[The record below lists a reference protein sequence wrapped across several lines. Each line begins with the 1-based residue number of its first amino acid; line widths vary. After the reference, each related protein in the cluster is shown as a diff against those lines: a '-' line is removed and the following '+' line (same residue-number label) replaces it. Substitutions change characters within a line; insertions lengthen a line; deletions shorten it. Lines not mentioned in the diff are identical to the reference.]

1 MTKGDKKL
9 LKLLKKIDSGYRP
22 TEKETSFLEAQTEWN
37 LFDAPITVL
46 PESIGQL
53 SNLQTLDLRF
63 TPITALPASIGLL
76 SQLQIL
82 YLLRTHITKLPESFG
97 QLSNLQTLYLSD
109 TPIITLPESFGQ
121 LSQLQSLD
129 LRFTQITKLPESI
142 GLLSNLQEL
151 DFSKTPITALPE
163 SIGLLSHLQTLHL
176 SNTPITALPESLGQ
190 LSNLQAL
197 YLGSTQ
203 IAELPESIGLLS
215 NLQNLSLWDTQI
227 TKLPESFRQL
237 SHLQV
242 LDLENTH
249 ITSLPE
255 WLGELPSLRKLDL
268 SGLTLPEIPESLA
281 NLNVPFVETNRFWE
295 HDSGINLYQTTL
307 TEQDKSIFLHSPEL
321 IPSLYVREEEVPL
334 RECRVLFLGDGGA
347 GKTYTIRRIQNDCR
361 KETPGAPYVTNE
373 TPGVAIED
381 YRTQRD
387 GEDVCI
393 HLWDFGGQAILHSMH
408 RCFLSDQAC
417 YVVTVRTRDT
427 DNTPRARFWLRN
439 VTAFAPNAPVVLYIN
454 CWDHSDGKRPVDENG
469 LRREFPNIKAVVY
482 VSAKEADDDG
492 FRENLLETILRT
504 ATDSAFFRQKVN
516 RKWIAVRNAVIRES
530 KQHHYLTKEAYYA
543 LCRDHGIPLE
553 QAPDL
558 LTHFNILGVCFSYHQ
573 NNMRQ
578 EFADYKL
585 LNPVWLTNAVYSV
598 IEEGTA
604 QAQEGRIKL
613 SSIQQ
618 MLVNQAP
625 EQVVFID
632 ENGNRDVR
640 PYKRTM
646 PDIKY
651 KDKECQ
657 YIIDVAAAFRLCYRV
672 DSETLFFPALCTNNT
687 PKEALDAPEN
697 YPQHIEYLLKYDYL
711 PDSVVHQLMVH
722 CLRADITL
730 NHCWLHGMVLDNM
743 DTHKAIVRMED
754 DENLK
759 IEIWSKPE
767 HAAYELFTLLR
778 REILIINNRLN
789 LHAVEWIVDGE
800 DRYALIGLLSAAK
813 GTGYVYGPSTGEER
827 RASDLLGLFYKDR
840 ALHFTQVHD
849 GKITIPILP
858 REFHRQSKDD
868 QAFRRALYEAYNH
881 ICPYCGRVIDSI
893 RDMQVDHILPQK
905 YKDVP
910 ELQIYIRNLEEL
922 GFDSENPDYVENY
935 LPVHGYCNRDKSDRV
950 ELFALLAR
958 HERAQAKAKQVL
970 KLYDRF
976 RKEN

>member
-1 MTKGDKKL
+1 MKTNDKKV
-9 LKLLKKIDSGYRP
+9 LKLLKRIDKGYHP
-22 TEKETSFLEAQTEWN
+22 TEKETRFLNEQIMLKLSDESITDLPESIGRLSN
-37 LFDAPITVL
+37 LRFLSLYNTKINTLPDAIGQLSNLQHLSLIGTPITALPESIGQLSKLQTLCLSFTKINTL

-53 SNLQTLDLRF
+53 SNLQSLDLSY
-63 TPITALPASIGLL
+63 TKIKSLPASIG
-76 SQLQIL
+76 
-82 YLLRTHITKLPESFG
+82 
-97 QLSNLQTLYLSD
+97 QLS
-109 TPIITLPESFGQ
+109 
-121 LSQLQSLD
+121 
-129 LRFTQITKLPESI
+129 KLE
-142 GLLSNLQEL
+142 
-151 DFSKTPITALPE
+151 
-163 SIGLLSHLQTLHL
+163 
-176 SNTPITALPESLGQ
+176 
-190 LSNLQAL
+190 
-197 YLGSTQ
+197 
-203 IAELPESIGLLS
+203 
-215 NLQNLSLWDTQI
+215 
-227 TKLPESFRQL
+227 
-237 SHLQV
+237 V
-242 LDLENTH
+242 LALENTP

-255 WLGELPSLRKLDL
+255 WLGELPNLRKLDL
-268 SGLTLPEIPESLA
+268 FGLTLPGIPASLA
-281 NLNVPFVETNRFWE
+281 LRKLPFVETNRFWE
-295 HDSGINLYQTTL
+295 PDFGINLQDTIL

-334 RECRVLFLGDGGA
+334 HECRVLFLGDGGA

-361 KETPGAPYVTNE
+361 RETAGAPYVTSE
-373 TPGVAIED
+373 TPGVEIAD
-381 YRTQRD
+381 CHPQWDNQY
-387 GEDVCI
+387 VCI

-408 RCFLSDQAC
+408 RCFLSDKAC

-454 CWDHSDGKRPVDENG
+454 CWEHSDGKRSVDENG

-482 VSAKEADDDG
+482 VSAKEEDDDG
-492 FRENLLETILRT
+492 FRELLLETILRT

-543 LCRDHGIPLE
+543 LCRDHAIPKE

-573 NNMRQ
+573 NILRQ

-604 QAQEGRIKL
+604 QAQDGRITV
-613 SSIQQ
+613 SSVQQ
-618 MLVNQAP
+618 MLINQAP
-625 EQVVFID
+625 EQVFYTD
-632 ENGNRDVR
+632 EDGKKCVR

-646 PDIKY
+646 PDITY
-651 KDKECQ
+651 KDFECQ

-687 PKEALDAPEN
+687 PDEALYAPED
-697 YPQHIEYLLKYDYL
+697 YPQHIEYVLRYDYL

-722 CLRADITL
+722 CLRADIAL
-730 NHCWLHGMVLDNM
+730 NHCWLRGVVLGSM
-743 DTHKAIVRMED
+743 DAHKAIVRMED
-754 DENLK
+754 DENLR

-767 HAAYELFTLLR
+767 HPAYEFFALLR
-778 REILIINNRLN
+778 REILTINERLN
-789 LHAVEWIVDGE
+789 LRATELIVDGK
-800 DRYALIGLLSAAK
+800 DRYTMISLINAAK
-813 GTGYVYGPSTGEER
+813 GAGVVYGPSTGNER
-827 RASDLLGLFYKDR
+827 RASELLGLFYEDWT
-840 ALHFTQVHD
+840 LHFTQVRD
-849 GKITIPILP
+849 GMITIPILP
-858 REFHRQSKDD
+858 REFHRQGKND
-868 QAFRRALYEAYNH
+868 QDFRLALYKSYH
-881 ICPYCGRVIDSI
+881 RICGCCGREIDSI

-910 ELQIYIRNLEEL
+910 ELQEYIRYLTER
-922 GFDSENPDYVENY
+922 GFDINKPDYVENY
-935 LPVHGYCNRDKSDRV
+935 MPSHEYCNRDKSDRV